1 MIAKQPPRLP
11 KALRPAAVPSP
22 VLGILRRLSEAGHRA
37 WLVGGV
43 VRDLLLARTRH
54 DPGEF
59 DVASPATPGEVQSLF
74 RKVIPTGIDHGTV
87 TVVEEGARVEVT
99 TFRGDEAYVDGRRPS
114 RVTFHRDLDADL
126 ARRDF
131 TVNAMAWDPLVGELR
146 DPHGGRADLSRQ
158 VIRAV
163 GDPRERFAEDGLR
176 PLRGVRFVSQL
187 GFRLAPSTRDAIPGA
202 LPVVALVYRERV
214 AEELS
219 RLLVGPHAARGIAAL
234 SATGLLPVVL
244 PRLAAMPT
252 GRVRHALSVASEPFA
267 PGRGARPDDA
277 RERLRLLRMAALLH
291 VLPPEEAMQ
300 AVVDLRLPNRLAT
313 GVVDLSGGSCA
324 LDEKGPP
331 GAEGGAAGTRRWL
344 SSVGRDRA
352 PLFLDLWRAD
362 ARHQGA
368 RSATRAAEVRR
379 FRARVSAQLKS
390 GAPLSIAELALG
402 GRDVL
407 ELLPG
412 VSGREVGE
420 ALRFLLEEVLE
431 TPSANTKA
439 FLSASLRAW
448 WEARPAELRGQG
460 VS

>member
-1 MIAKQPPRLP
+1 MPPKLP
-11 KALRPAAVPSP
+11 KALRPAAVPPP

-43 VRDLLLARTRH
+43 VRDLLLARARH
-54 DPGEF
+54 DPDEF
-59 DVASPATPGEVQSLF
+59 DVASKATPAEVQALF
-74 RKVIPTGIDHGTV
+74 RKVIPTGIEHGTV
-87 TVVEEGARVEVT
+87 TVIEGGARVEVT
-99 TFRGDEAYVDGRRPS
+99 TFRGEEAYVDGRRPS
-114 RVTFHRDLDADL
+114 RVTFHGDLDADL

-131 TVNAMAWDPLVGELR
+131 TVNAMAWDPLGDELR
-146 DPHGGRADLSRQ
+146 DPHGGRADLTRKL
-158 VIRAV
+158 IRAV

-202 LPVVALVYRERV
+202 LPVVALVSRERV

-244 PRLAAMPT
+244 PRLAAMPAA
-252 GRVRHALSVASEPFA
+252 RVRHALSVASEPFA
-267 PGRGARPDDA
+267 PCRGGRSEDD
-277 RERLRLLRMAALLH
+277 RERCRLLRMAALLH

-300 AVVDLRLPNRLAT
+300 AVVELRLPNRLAT
-313 GVVDLSGGSCA
+313 GVVALSGGCCA

-331 GAEGGAAGTRRWL
+331 KGGAGAAGTRRWL

-352 PLFLDLWRAD
+352 PIFLELWRAD

-368 RSATRAAEVRR
+368 RTPTRVAEVRR
-379 FRARVSAQLKS
+379 FQARVSAELSS
-390 GAPLSIAELALG
+390 GAPLSVAELALG
-402 GRDVL
+402 GKDVL
-407 ELLPG
+407 ALLPG

-420 ALRFLLEEVLE
+420 ALRILLEEVLE

-439 FLSASLRAW
+439 RLTGRLRDW
-448 WEARPAELRGQG
+448 WKARPEGRQEGPG
-460 VS
+460 TS